1 MLEHLFGSRT
11 RAKLLRLLLTNPGQS
26 FFVREVCRKLGEHMN
41 SVRRELINLAKLDIV
56 KEVKADRKKY
66 YQANT
71 DFVLYPELQSLLSKA
86 HIMLQRDLLENI
98 RKAGTVKLLVLTGF
112 FTGMPDTLTDMLIVG
127 KVNRRKFRRM
137 LGVFQT
143 HFDQPIRYTIMTS
156 HEFEYR
162 NDLTDRFLYHILEN
176 KKIVIVD
183 RFNLDQ
189 RKNLPSQ
196 SAVDT
201 VKGAVKKK

>member
-11 RAKLLRLLLTNPGQS
+11 RAKLLRLLLTNPEQS
-26 FFVREVCRKLGEHMN
+26 FFVREVCRKLNEHMN
-41 SVRRELINLAKLDIV
+41 SVRRELINLAKLDIA

-66 YQANT
+66 YRANT

-98 RKAGTVKLLVLTGF
+98 RKAGTIKLLVLTGF
-112 FTGMPDTLTDMLIVG
+112 FTSMPDTLTDMLVVG
-127 KVNRRKFRRM
+127 AVNRRKFRRV
-137 LGVFQT
+137 LGVFQA

-156 HEFEYR
+156 REFEYR

-196 SAVDT
+196 TAMDT
-201 VKGAVKKK
+201 VKGTIKRK